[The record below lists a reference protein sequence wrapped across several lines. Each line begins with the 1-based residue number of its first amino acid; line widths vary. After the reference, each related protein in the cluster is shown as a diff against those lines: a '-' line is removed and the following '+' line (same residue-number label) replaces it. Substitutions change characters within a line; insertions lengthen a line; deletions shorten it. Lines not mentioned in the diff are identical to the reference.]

1 MEEHLTTDQRVAGSN
16 PVTDVF
22 SPFQKRRPKEPAQER
37 RKPAMAAEGRIS
49 TEERQRGKQDKPIKK
64 KKEKLNRS
72 LSQTRLLSSN
82 ACVTRENM
90 TQSSGIPVSFPFFP
104 LQASANSF

>member
-64 KKEKLNRS
+64 KKRKTE
-72 LSQTRLLSSN
+72 QIVVADT
-82 ACVTRENM
+82 
-90 TQSSGIPVSFPFFP
+90 PP
-104 LQASANSF
+104 LQQRVCDSREHDTVVRYSSFFSLFSPSG